1 LVKLRRPNVVT
12 KISLENILLLNTNRN
27 NSKNYL
33 RTLIKINNYY
43 IINILLDRGVIP
55 NIISLDLVKRL
66 DLKEL
71 IKDFSKDII
80 VNG

>member
-1 LVKLRRPNVVT
+1 MVKLRRPNVVT

>member
-1 LVKLRRPNVVT
+1 MVKLRRPNVVT
-12 KISLENILLLNTNRN
+12 KISLENILLLNTNSN
-27 NSKNYL
+27 NGKNYL

-71 IKDFSKDII
+71 IKDFSEDI
-80 VNG
+80 VANG

>member
-1 LVKLRRPNVVT
+1 MVKLRRPNVVT
-12 KISLENILLLNTNRN
+12 KISLGNILLLNTNSN

-71 IKDFSKDII
+71 IKDFSKDI
-80 VNG
+80 VANG

>member
-33 RTLIKINNYY
+33 KTLIKINNYY

>member
-1 LVKLRRPNVVT
+1 MVKLRRPNVVT

-33 RTLIKINNYY
+33 KTLIKINNYY